1 MNIDITK
8 LVKISTL
15 KKITVA
21 DSFVIRANKIGT
33 ASGEAKLYVGH
44 DNSNTW
50 DFFGEPGF
58 KINCYIK
65 KFDLLA
71 LLFDLKTEYF
81 NPRQD
86 YINSDAPSL
95 KRLWSERYEK
105 IQSLDDVTWFECSEQ
120 EQIRG
125 VRVYVKSTSESFKII
140 REICL
145 PNLSFISIDKFKDGL
160 GHNYYC
166 FTPFVLQ
173 K

>member
-1 MNIDITK
+1 MSTDITK
-8 LVKISTL
+8 LIKIASL
-15 KKITVA
+15 NKITVA

-50 DFFGEPGF
+50 GFFGEPGF
-58 KINCYIK
+58 KINCFIK
-65 KFDLLA
+65 KVDLLA
-71 LLFDLKTEYF
+71 LLFDLKAEYF

-86 YINSDAPSL
+86 YMNSDVLSL
-95 KRLWSERYEK
+95 QKLWSERYKK
-105 IQSLDDVTWFECSEQ
+105 IQSLDDVTWFECYEQ

-125 VRVYVKSTSESFKII
+125 VRVYIKSPSESFKII

-160 GHNYYC
+160 GHNHFC
-166 FTPFVLQ
+166 FIPFVLL